1 MIFKIVPE
9 FVHEFKISTRSS
21 PHAIAHGE
29 ELLGKLFV
37 DPLFP
42 RVVGTKVI

>member
-1 MIFKIVPE
+1 MFKIMPE
-9 FVHEFKISTRSS
+9 FLNEFKISTRSS
-21 PHAIAHGE
+21 PHLVAHGE

-42 RVVGTKVI
+42 RMVGIKVI